1 MKATCLSL
9 FAAITMLTAGVLA
22 AAPPATPIRPVTD
35 TYWGTPVVDNY
46 RYLEDLK
53 APGVQAWMHAQAD
66 YTRAQLARIPGRVA
80 LFARIHAL
88 ANTDAR
94 RTDFVQR
101 GQRYFYELQMPGAEQ
116 PKLYYRDGLAGAEYL
131 LIDPSAMGAGSGTH
145 YALDYYTPSWDG
157 KRIAYGLSAGGS
169 EASVLHVL
177 DVASGKVLPE
187 AISRTDLNVISWSRD
202 SSSFFYLR
210 FNEAGPNT
218 PASER
223 SYNARTYLH
232 RVGANPTGA
241 DDPVIFG
248 RGVSKAIDV
257 PEGQGTYINTAVD
270 SNFAVASANHNLDE
284 NPSDLYVAPLES
296 VHGAETPWKHFA
308 TVADGVTQLELH
320 GDTLYF
326 LTLGG
331 SPRFRIMATPLD
343 HPDVKHARV
352 VVPAGQSVITE
363 FDIASDGL
371 YYRVRSGSGSRLM
384 RVDLDGRH
392 AREIPLPFPANL
404 SDLAT
409 DPAQPGVL
417 FALRGWTQPTQNFV
431 YDPVRNVSSNTG
443 LMPPSKIDT
452 SQLVSEE
459 VMVTSY
465 DGTRIPLSILHR
477 KDLKRDGSA
486 AAIIDG
492 YGSYGD
498 VSEAGFTPT
507 WVAWLERGGVYAV
520 AHVRGGGELGETWH
534 LGGFMRSKPNTWL
547 DFIACSQ
554 YLVDKGY
561 TRAARLAGTGTSAGG
576 ILIGNSMSTR
586 PDLYRVI
593 LDQVGMSDTLRSE
606 TEPNG
611 PPNIVEF
618 GSVKTEEGFHVLYAM
633 SAYEH
638 VRDAVAYPAVMFTT
652 GINDPRVAPW
662 HMLKMAARTQAAT
675 DSGRP
680 VLLRVDYDAGHGI
693 GSNRTQREQQQA
705 DEWAFALWQ
714 MEEPG
719 FQPVAQ

>member
-1 MKATCLSL
+1 MKAPYLSL
-9 FAAITMLTAGVLA
+9 FAAITTLTTGVLE
-22 AAPPATPIRPVTD
+22 AAPPATPIRPVAD
-35 TYWGTPVVDNY
+35 IYWGTPVVDNY

-53 APGVQAWMHAQAD
+53 SPGVRSWMQAQAD
-66 YTRAQLARIPGRVA
+66 NTRAQLARIPGRAA
-80 LFARIHAL
+80 LFARIHEL
-88 ANTDAR
+88 ANADAHR
-94 RTDFVQR
+94 SDFVQR

-116 PKLYYRDGLAGAEYL
+116 PKLYYRDGLAGAEHL
-131 LIDPSAMGAGSGTH
+131 LVDPSVLGAGSGTH
-145 YALDYYTPSWDG
+145 YALDYYMPSWDG

-169 EASVLHVL
+169 EASVLHVM
-177 DVASGKVLPE
+177 DVDSAKALPE

-202 SSSFFYLR
+202 NTAFFYLR
-210 FNEAGPNT
+210 FNQWGPNT

-232 RVGANPTGA
+232 RVGANPSGA
-241 DDPVIFG
+241 DDPVVFG
-248 RGVSKAIDV
+248 RGVSQAIDV
-257 PEGQGTYINTAVD
+257 PEGQGTYVNTAVD
-270 SNFAVASANHNLDE
+270 SDFAVASANHNLDE

-308 TVADGVTQLELH
+308 TVADGITQLELH

-331 SPRFRIMATPLD
+331 SPRFRVMATPLA

-352 VVPAGQSVITE
+352 VVPEGQGVITE
-363 FDIASDGL
+363 FDIAGDGL
-371 YYRVRSGSGSRLM
+371 YYRVRSGSGSRLF
-384 RVDLDGRH
+384 RVDLDGRN
-392 AREIPLPFPANL
+392 AREIPLPFAGNP
-404 SDLAT
+404 SDLVV

-417 FALRGWTQPTQNFV
+417 FTEQGWTQPPQIFA
-431 YDPVRNVSSNTG
+431 YDPAHNSSNNTG
-443 LMPPSKIDT
+443 LMPASKIDT
-452 SQLVSEE
+452 SQLVSQE

-465 DGTRIPLSILHR
+465 DGTRVPLSILHR
-477 KDLKRDGSA
+477 KDFKLDRSA
-486 AAIIDG
+486 ATIIDG

-498 VSEAGFTPT
+498 VSEAEFTPS
-507 WVAWLERGGVYAV
+507 WVAWIERGGVFAV
-520 AHVRGGGELGETWH
+520 AHVRGGGELGEAWH
-534 LGGFMRSKPNTWL
+534 LGGYMRTKPNTWL

-561 TRAARLAGTGTSAGG
+561 TREARLAGTGTSAGG
-576 ILIGNSMSTR
+576 VLIGNAMTAR

-611 PPNIVEF
+611 PPNISEF
-618 GSVKTEEGFHVLYAM
+618 GSIKTEEGFHALYAM

-638 VRDAVAYPAVMFTT
+638 VRDSVAYPAVMFTT
-652 GINDPRVAPW
+652 GVNDPRVAPW

-675 DSGRP
+675 NSGRP
-680 VLLRVDYDAGHGI
+680 VLLRIDYDAGHGI
-693 GSNRTQREQQQA
+693 GSNRTQREQQRA

-714 MEEPG
+714 MDEPG
-719 FQPVAQ
+719 FQPVAH